1 MHRVIALTRSGGKII
16 PRSDGKLVVQHERIA
31 FAVDPKTGTIAPT
44 ELVSPEPPRAGDPE
58 VSLGR
63 AGLRLAERETDSG
76 PATRILTKE
85 GAELAVFA
93 GTAQRLGISGHL
105 FAGIVAYAD
114 QTRAVVAGVLGDR
127 DRQVLRIAEDGRTAA
142 GGKDFV
148 AVAGAPGSL
157 HVFRT
162 IGGAL
167 SRVTIGVPA
176 YPAGSIYVEGD
187 TVWLVI
193 DDKLVAIDLTIVPRE
208 TRCTRPS
215 SFTPVVPPAT
225 PVAEPGLVAFV
236 IATSI
241 GIDHPRLGRIVIP
254 RAPEHPEV
262 TKGDSVLLEDVYE
275 ELPGI
280 FRARA
285 FRTGSGK
292 ASARPPPPVLEAPEP
307 TVDERLVRWDEIAM
321 PSSGMHEGLLAQLE
335 ALATKHRFKIP
346 PLLARLLDAADGDA
360 VVNRWLSRLGFE
372 AEVRFKCTDWGADP
386 FCLGFASEGNGDA
399 YCLYPYP
406 PQCGPEQEPPI
417 VEFFHET
424 NESELLATSFEAFFS
439 DFLAQRLE
447 WKEAGHAE
455 IVELVVSRFG
465 LSTPARLAKPPRPDW
480 LPENLDDD
488 RLIDKADA
496 FLQEKELVLAE
507 RFLVSRWLAQ
517 DKPDAS
523 VKKRLESIYEKLGW
537 TLPLESIRS
546 G

>member
-1 MHRVIALTRSGGKII
+1 MHRVIALTRPGGKII
-16 PRSDGKLVVQHERIA
+16 PRSDGKLVIQHERIA
-31 FAVDPKTGTIAPT
+31 FAVDPKTGAVSPT
-44 ELVSPEPPRAGDPE
+44 EPISPEPPRAGDPE

-63 AGLRLAERETDSG
+63 AGLRLAERETASG
-76 PATRILTKE
+76 PATRILTPE

-93 GTAQRLGISGHL
+93 GTTQRLGIAGHL
-105 FAGIVAYAD
+105 FGGIVSYAD
-114 QTRAVVAGVLGDR
+114 QTRAIVAGVLGDR
-127 DRQVLRIAEDGRTAA
+127 DRQVLRISEDGRTAA

-162 IGGAL
+162 LGGAL

-176 YPAGSIYVEGD
+176 YPVSSIYVDGD
-187 TVWLVI
+187 TVWLII
-193 DDKLVAIDLTIVPRE
+193 DDKLVAIDLTVVPRE

-215 SFTPVVPPAT
+215 TFTPVIPPAV
-225 PVAEPGLVAFV
+225 PAAEPGLVAFV
-236 IATSI
+236 IASSI

-254 RAPEHPEV
+254 RGPEHPTVEQ
-262 TKGDSVLLEDVYE
+262 GDSVLLEDVYE

-292 ASARPPPPVLEAPEP
+292 ASARPPPPLLESPEP
-307 TVDERLVRWDEIAM
+307 TVDERLVRWDEIAV
-321 PSSGMHEGLLAQLE
+321 PSSGMHSGLLPQLE
-335 ALATKHRFKIP
+335 VLATKHRFKIP

-372 AEVRFKCTDWGADP
+372 VEVRFKCTDWSGDP

-406 PQCGPEQEPPI
+406 PQSTGEPPI
-417 VEFFHET
+417 VEFLHER
-424 NESELLATSFEAFFS
+424 NESELLSTSFNEFFS
-439 DFLAQRLE
+439 DFLAQRIE
-447 WKEAGHAE
+447 WKEPGHAE
-455 IVELVVSRFG
+455 IVELIVTRFG
-465 LSTPARLAKPPRPDW
+465 LPKPQRIAKPPRPDW

-496 FLQEKELVLAE
+496 FLQENELVLAE

-523 VKKRLESIYEKLGW
+523 VRKRLEAIYEKLGW
-537 TLPLESIRS
+537 TLALESIRS
-546 G
+546 S